1 MLKNAIYDN
10 VTATVNGLGDVTLNE
25 DSKEVAA
32 ANVSVND
39 MVAIGMMSWRAEM
52 NDMNKRMGELRNAN
66 GEHGVWVRMVRGE
79 SEYNSVKNQYNQYQF
94 KVVKAMLIT
103 IPMLTASKI

>member
-1 MLKNAIYDN
+1 MCRKVQLKNAIYDN

-39 MVAIGMMSWRAEM
+39 MVAIGMMSWRVEM

-66 GEHGVWVRMVRGE
+66 GEHGVWVVWFVAKA
-79 SEYNSVKNQYNQYQF
+79 STTALKTNTTNINSRW
-94 KVVKAMLIT
+94 
-103 IPMLTASKI
+103 SRRC